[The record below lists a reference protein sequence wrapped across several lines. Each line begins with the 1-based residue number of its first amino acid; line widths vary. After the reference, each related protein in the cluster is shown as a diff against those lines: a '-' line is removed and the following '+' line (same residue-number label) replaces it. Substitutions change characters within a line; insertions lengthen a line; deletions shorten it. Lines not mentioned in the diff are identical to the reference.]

1 MYVVLYGEK
10 GDTGKLHLGKA
21 FKQGSLMK
29 FTLKAMDVGE
39 ITMMKVFHLTI
50 RKRGA
55 ETVLPSQ

>member
-10 GDTGKLHLGKA
+10 GDTGKLHLGRA

-39 ITMMKVFHLTI
+39 ITMMKVL
-50 RKRGA
+50 
-55 ETVLPSQ
+55 